1 MAAPAPLPMLP
12 ALPVCELV
20 PDAEALESPI
30 EELLEALALGEV
42 PALPMAWPVTST
54 CWPTWVRS

>member
-1 MAAPAPLPMLP
+1 MLP